1 MELHQL
7 SSEEIRGFDAARI
20 KEAEGEIRQALVTI
34 RMDIYTAKNQHTAKI
49 RGLRKSLAR
58 LLTVKNA
65 SAPKAARVAA
75 PKAAKAAAPAKAAP
89 KAAKPAKTEAAP
101 KAKAEKPAKG
111 KTEAKAKSS
120 TKKK

>member
-7 SSEEIRGFDAARI
+7 SAEEIRGFDPAKIR
-20 KEAEGEIRQALVTI
+20 ETEGEIRQALVTI

-58 LLTVKNA
+58 LLTVKTA
-65 SAPKAARVAA
+65 IKAAAPKAAKVAKVAPAKAPKAVKAPKAEAAA
-75 PKAAKAAAPAKAAP
+75 PKAAKASPKDAKSVV
-89 KAAKPAKTEAAP
+89 KAKT
-101 KAKAEKPAKG
+101 
-111 KTEAKAKSS
+111 S